1 MKSYGIVLYNYNYIT
16 IKQYSSSTSGRVRGK
31 CSWYLFNIARSRS
44 NWGSEHLILGPW
56 VRWWCCGAQG
66 CAALD
71 LSLTGA
77 GGRRAAAGEEG
88 DQDPSCQDSQVPCL
102 TLAKLLGA
110 LRRPPLWEY
119 VPCVLPFRAK
129 LVLSRQRFRAVALS
143 RPVSWFPAGTSHHQL
158 TPPLH

>member
-1 MKSYGIVLYNYNYIT
+1 MNFQWNLSVLYVQLQLHNKKAILLFH
-16 IKQYSSSTSGRVRGK
+16 RVDKRDLYV
-31 CSWYLFNIARSRS
+31 WYLFNIARSQR

-88 DQDPSCQDSQVPCL
+88 DQDPSCQDSQVPSL
-102 TLAKLLGA
+102 TPAWLLGA

-119 VPCVLPFRAK
+119 VPCVLPFQAK
-129 LVLSRQRFRAVALS
+129 LVEPAAV
-143 RPVSWFPAGTSHHQL
+143 PCCGTF
-158 TPPLH
+158 